1 MPPTN
6 QLETVGGRY
15 RLGQRLGHGGMGE
28 VFVAHDLRLDRE
40 VALKLLR
47 ADLAQQDGMRER
59 VVAEARLAAR
69 LTHPHV
75 VGVLDTGEQDGRPF
89 VVMERLSGRTLRD
102 ELQGG
107 PMAAERVRDVGLQV
121 LRALAAAH
129 ELGIV
134 HRDVKPG
141 NVLDAGVG
149 TWKVADFGIAKW
161 VHAEETLTG
170 TGELLGSPSYLA
182 PERIEGEQ
190 AGPAS
195 DLYAV
200 GVLLYEALVGRK
212 PFEGDDP
219 FALATEIRTG
229 EYDPPTTARPDV
241 DPTIASV
248 IERAMRLDPRDRYE
262 SAEAMADAL
271 LDDDDATAVAI
282 PPTQPAPQPPPAD
295 TSSDGEGTETLDV
308 PAPDRTARLPV
319 QETAPAQPLRRGR
332 RTRTTWIVV
341 AAVLAVVLVTALA
354 IVAFTGPDPGDGR
367 DAGAQT
373 IPAPLEDALTGLEE
387 AVQPAARPQRRR
399 RRTRMTWIVVSAVL
413 AVVLVTALAIVVF
426 TGPDPSGPGDAG
438 AQTLPA
444 PLEDALTGLEEAIQP

>member
-1 MPPTN
+1 MSPTE
-6 QLETVGGRY
+6 QIETIGDRY
-15 RLGQRLGHGGMGE
+15 RLGDRLGAGGMGE

-47 ADLAQQDGMRER
+47 ADLAQQHGMRER

-102 ELQGG
+102 ELADGTM
-107 PMAAERVRDVGLQV
+107 PPERVRDVGLQV

-141 NVLDAGVG
+141 NILDAGVG

-182 PERIEGEQ
+182 PERIDGQQ

-200 GVLLYEALVGRK
+200 GVLLYEALTGRK

-219 FALATEIRTG
+219 FALAAAIRDG
-229 EYDPPTTARPDV
+229 RYEPPTAIDAEADHQIV
-241 DPTIASV
+241 GV
-248 IERAMRLDPRDRYE
+248 IERAMRRDPAERYE
-262 SAEAMADAL
+262 SAEAMAAAL
-271 LDDDDATAVAI
+271 LGDERDVDRTATEVIARPVEPHVDTEPDGHETVPI
-282 PPTQPAPQPPPAD
+282 PRM
-295 TSSDGEGTETLDV
+295 E
-308 PAPDRTARLPV
+308 RTARLPS
-319 QETAPAQPLRRGR
+319 QASASPPADGPRRASRVGL
-332 RTRTTWIVV
+332 I
-341 AAVLAVVLVTALA
+341 AA
-354 IVAFTGPDPGDGR
+354 G
-367 DAGAQT
+367 
-373 IPAPLEDALTGLEE
+373 
-387 AVQPAARPQRRR
+387 
-399 RRTRMTWIVVSAVL
+399 
-413 AVVLVTALAIVVF
+413 AIVVLALLVILALTVF
-426 TGPDPSGPGDAG
+426 AGPDAPGADG
-438 AQTLPA
+438 TGGTTLPA
-444 PLEDALTGLEEAIQP
+444 SLDDALRELEDSVQP

>member
-47 ADLAQQDGMRER
+47 ADLAEQDGMRER

-102 ELQGG
+102 ELRDG
-107 PMAAERVRDVGLQV
+107 PMPPERVRDVGLQV

-161 VHAEETLTG
+161 VHADETLTG

-200 GVLLYEALVGRK
+200 GVLLYEALIGRR

-219 FALATEIRTG
+219 FALATAIRTG
-229 EYDPPTTARPDV
+229 EYAPPITARPDA
-241 DPTIASV
+241 DPTIAAV
-248 IERAMRLDPRDRYE
+248 IDRAMRLDPRDRYE
-262 SAEAMADAL
+262 SAEAMAAAL
-271 LDDDDATAVAI
+271 LDDEDTTAEAA
-282 PPTQPAPQPPPAD
+282 PPAAPSQPADPPSREASVD
-295 TSSDGEGTETLDV
+295 EDGTATLHV

-319 QETAPAQPLRRGR
+319 RE
-332 RTRTTWIVV
+332 
-341 AAVLAVVLVTALA
+341 
-354 IVAFTGPDPGDGR
+354 
-367 DAGAQT
+367 
-373 IPAPLEDALTGLEE
+373 
-387 AVQPAARPQRRR
+387 AARPSRRR
-399 RRTRMTWIVVSAVL
+399 RRVRARRIVVSAVL
-413 AVVLVTALAIVVF
+413 AVVLVSALAIAAF
-426 TGPDPSGPGDAG
+426 TGPDPGDPADTG
-438 AQTLPA
+438 TQTLPV
-444 PLEDALTGLEEAIQP
+444 PLEDALAGLEEAVQP

>member
-1 MPPTN
+1 MLFRMSPTE
-6 QLETVGGRY
+6 QMETIGGRY
-15 RLGQRLGHGGMGE
+15 RLGDRLGAGGMGE

-47 ADLAQQDGMRER
+47 ADLAQQEGMRER

-102 ELQGG
+102 ELADGRM
-107 PMAAERVRDVGLQV
+107 PPERVRDVGLQV

-141 NVLDAGVG
+141 NILDAGVG

-182 PERIEGEQ
+182 PERIDGQQ

-200 GVLLYEALVGRK
+200 GVLLYEALTGRK

-219 FALATEIRTG
+219 FALAAAIREG
-229 EYDPPTTARPDV
+229 RYEPPTAIEAGV
-241 DPTIASV
+241 DPQITAV
-248 IERAMRLDPRDRYE
+248 IERAMRRDPGERYE
-262 SAEAMADAL
+262 SAEAMAAAL
-271 LDDDDATAVAI
+271 LGDESVGDRTATEVIAEPIEADVDTEPDGHETVPI
-282 PPTQPAPQPPPAD
+282 PPM
-295 TSSDGEGTETLDV
+295 E
-308 PAPDRTARLPV
+308 RTARLPS
-319 QETAPAQPLRRGR
+319 QPSKPADHPRRPSRAALIAGAA
-332 RTRTTWIVV
+332 IVV
-341 AAVLAVVLVTALA
+341 VLLVIL
-354 IVAFTGPDPGDGR
+354 
-367 DAGAQT
+367 
-373 IPAPLEDALTGLEE
+373 ALT
-387 AVQPAARPQRRR
+387 
-399 RRTRMTWIVVSAVL
+399 
-413 AVVLVTALAIVVF
+413 VF
-426 TGPDPSGPGDAG
+426 TGPDVPGANGTAG
-438 AQTLPA
+438 TALPTQ
-444 PLEDALTGLEEAIQP
+444 LEDALSELEDSVQP

>member
-6 QLETVGGRY
+6 QMETVGGRY
-15 RLGQRLGHGGMGE
+15 RLGERIGHGGMGE
-28 VFVAHDLRLDRE
+28 VFAAHDLRLDRE

-47 ADLAQQDGMRER
+47 TDLAEQDGMRER

-89 VVMERLSGRTLRD
+89 VVMERLSGRTLQD
-102 ELQGG
+102 ALADG
-107 PMAAERVRDVGLQV
+107 PMPAERVRDVGLQV

-170 TGELLGSPSYLA
+170 TGELLGSPSYIA

-190 AGPAS
+190 AAPAS

-200 GVLLYEALVGRK
+200 GVLLYEALCGRK

-219 FALATEIRTG
+219 LALATAIREG
-229 EYDPPTTARPDV
+229 EYEPPASVFPDADPDIVA
-241 DPTIASV
+241 V
-248 IERAMRLDPRDRYE
+248 IERAMQPDPEERYE
-262 SAEAMADAL
+262 SAAAMAAAL
-271 LDDDDATAVAI
+271 LGEDARDTVDDTATIATPVTTPI
-282 PPTQPAPQPPPAD
+282 PPTGAEPEAETASEVDGNETVRLPRMEQTATLPYQAPAPRPER
-295 TSSDGEGTETLDV
+295 S
-308 PAPDRTARLPV
+308 RRLPK
-319 QETAPAQPLRRGR
+319 AAL
-332 RTRTTWIVV
+332 IV
-341 AAVLAVVLVTALA
+341 AGA
-354 IVAFTGPDPGDGR
+354 IVAMVLITVFTIATFTGPS
-367 DAGAQT
+367 
-373 IPAPLEDALTGLEE
+373 AP
-387 AVQPAARPQRRR
+387 
-399 RRTRMTWIVVSAVL
+399 
-413 AVVLVTALAIVVF
+413 
-426 TGPDPSGPGDAG
+426 GPDGPGRS
-438 AQTLPA
+438 TLPA
-444 PLEDALTGLEEAIQP
+444 PLEDALIDLEESVQP

>member
-1 MPPTN
+1 MLFRMSPTE
-6 QLETVGGRY
+6 QMETIGGRY
-15 RLGQRLGHGGMGE
+15 QLGDRLGAGGMGE

-47 ADLAQQDGMRER
+47 ADLAQQAGMRER

-102 ELQGG
+102 ELAGG
-107 PMAAERVRDVGLQV
+107 PMPPERVRDVGLQV

-141 NVLDAGVG
+141 NILDAGVG

-182 PERIEGEQ
+182 PERIDGQQ

-200 GVLLYEALVGRK
+200 GVLLYEALTGRK

-219 FALATEIRTG
+219 FALAAAIREG
-229 EYDPPTTARPDV
+229 RYEPPTAIEAGV
-241 DPTIASV
+241 DPQITAV
-248 IERAMRLDPRDRYE
+248 IERAMRRDPGERYE
-262 SAEAMADAL
+262 SAEAMAAAL
-271 LDDDDATAVAI
+271 LGDESAVDHTATEVIAGPLEADVDTEPDGHETVPI
-282 PPTQPAPQPPPAD
+282 PRM
-295 TSSDGEGTETLDV
+295 E
-308 PAPDRTARLPV
+308 RTARLPW
-319 QETAPAQPLRRGR
+319 QPTTSRPADTPRRPPR
-332 RTRTTWIVV
+332 AALIAAAAIVV
-341 AAVLAVVLVTALA
+341 VALLVIL
-354 IVAFTGPDPGDGR
+354 
-367 DAGAQT
+367 
-373 IPAPLEDALTGLEE
+373 ALT
-387 AVQPAARPQRRR
+387 
-399 RRTRMTWIVVSAVL
+399 
-413 AVVLVTALAIVVF
+413 VF
-426 TGPDPSGPGDAG
+426 TGPDAPGANGTAG
-438 AQTLPA
+438 TALPTQ
-444 PLEDALTGLEEAIQP
+444 LEDALSQLEDSVQP

>member
-1 MPPTN
+1 MVSWMSPTE
-6 QLETVGGRY
+6 QIETVGGRY
-15 RLGQRLGHGGMGE
+15 QLGDRLGEGGMGE

-102 ELQGG
+102 ELADG
-107 PMAAERVRDVGLQV
+107 PLPAERVRDVGLQV

-141 NVLDAGVG
+141 NILDAGVG

-161 VHAEETLTG
+161 IHADETLTG
-170 TGELLGSPSYLA
+170 TGELLGSPAYLA
-182 PERIEGEQ
+182 PERIDGQQ

-200 GVLLYEALVGRK
+200 GVLLYEALTGRK

-219 FALATEIRTG
+219 FALAAAIREG
-229 EYDPPTTARPDV
+229 RFEPPAAIDADADTQITA
-241 DPTIASV
+241 V
-248 IERAMRLDPRDRYE
+248 IERAMRRDPAERYE
-262 SAEAMADAL
+262 SAEAMAAAL
-271 LDDDDATAVAI
+271 LGDESDVDRSATQKLARSSEPDVDAEPDGHETVPI
-282 PPTQPAPQPPPAD
+282 PRM
-295 TSSDGEGTETLDV
+295 E
-308 PAPDRTARLPV
+308 RTARLPAGPA
-319 QETAPAQPLRRGR
+319 APQPSRFPHPSRGALIAAGA
-332 RTRTTWIVV
+332 IVV
-341 AAVLAVVLVTALA
+341 VALLVILALS
-354 IVAFTGPDPGDGR
+354 IFTGPDAPGPNGTNSTTLPASLD
-367 DAGAQT
+367 DALRE
-373 IPAPLEDALTGLEE
+373 LEDA
-387 AVQPAARPQRRR
+387 VQP
-399 RRTRMTWIVVSAVL
+399 
-413 AVVLVTALAIVVF
+413 
-426 TGPDPSGPGDAG
+426 
-438 AQTLPA
+438 
-444 PLEDALTGLEEAIQP
+444 